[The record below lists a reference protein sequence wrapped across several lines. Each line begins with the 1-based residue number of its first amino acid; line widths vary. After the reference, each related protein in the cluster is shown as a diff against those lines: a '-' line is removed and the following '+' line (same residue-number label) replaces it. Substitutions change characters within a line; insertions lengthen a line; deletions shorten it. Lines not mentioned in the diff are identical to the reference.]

1 MVCLALLQVTYRM
14 TSTISLY
21 PLTQLGL
28 LGILLIIRD
37 RLGLV
42 ILIATTRRVYIE
54 ALTLGS
60 SILIFQFILLWLLC
74 FIQKLTIRIRDS
86 LFFFFISWLNLL
98 RGLLTLNFLTRIL
111 TVSLLLQRAI
121 VGSRIQ
127 TGLLLC
133 IRNIFLQ

>member
-74 FIQKLTIRIRDS
+74 FI
-86 LFFFFISWLNLL
+86 
-98 RGLLTLNFLTRIL
+98 
-111 TVSLLLQRAI
+111 
-121 VGSRIQ
+121 
-127 TGLLLC
+127 
-133 IRNIFLQ
+133 